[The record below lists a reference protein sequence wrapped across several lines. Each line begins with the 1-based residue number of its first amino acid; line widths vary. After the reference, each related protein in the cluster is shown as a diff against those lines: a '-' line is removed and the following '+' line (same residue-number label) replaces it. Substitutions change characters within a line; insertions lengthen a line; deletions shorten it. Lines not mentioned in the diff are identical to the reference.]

1 MMDKRLRTA
10 GLTVL
15 AAAAAGA
22 LAAMI
27 IRGQITR
34 HQRDL
39 FNPRAFKRLA
49 ALGHISREPAS
60 VDLIR
65 LLRDFIAWEPRK
77 MLRERAQ
84 AIVDRMLEEA
94 DRLGI
99 EARAE
104 PAWDQ
109 QPCPSRRPYRV
120 YVRRSGPG
128 DTRCVRWPATVPL
141 PFGERET
148 PWLHE
153 SHIWGGSVDPC
164 R

>member
-1 MMDKRLRTA
+1 MIDKRLRTA

-104 PAWDQ
+104 PA
-109 QPCPSRRPYRV
+109 
-120 YVRRSGPG
+120 
-128 DTRCVRWPATVPL
+128 
-141 PFGERET
+141 
-148 PWLHE
+148 
-153 SHIWGGSVDPC
+153 
-164 R
+164 

>member
-1 MMDKRLRTA
+1 MADNKLKTA
-10 GLTVL
+10 GFTVL

-22 LAAMI
+22 VAAWI
-27 IRGQITR
+27 IRGQISR

-39 FNPRAFKRLA
+39 FSPRAFKRLA

-84 AIVDRMLEEA
+84 NIVDRMLA
-94 DRLGI
+94 DAERLGI

-104 PAWDQ
+104 TA
-109 QPCPSRRPYRV
+109 
-120 YVRRSGPG
+120 
-128 DTRCVRWPATVPL
+128 
-141 PFGERET
+141 
-148 PWLHE
+148 
-153 SHIWGGSVDPC
+153 
-164 R
+164 

>member
-1 MMDKRLRTA
+1 MDRSLKTA

-22 LAAMI
+22 IAALI
-27 IRGQITR
+27 IRGQISR

-39 FNPRAFKRLA
+39 FSPRAFKRLA

-84 AIVDRMLEEA
+84 NIVDRMLEDAERA
-94 DRLGI
+94 GI
-99 EARAE
+99 GARA
-104 PAWDQ
+104 
-109 QPCPSRRPYRV
+109 
-120 YVRRSGPG
+120 
-128 DTRCVRWPATVPL
+128 
-141 PFGERET
+141 
-148 PWLHE
+148 
-153 SHIWGGSVDPC
+153 GSA
-164 R
+164 